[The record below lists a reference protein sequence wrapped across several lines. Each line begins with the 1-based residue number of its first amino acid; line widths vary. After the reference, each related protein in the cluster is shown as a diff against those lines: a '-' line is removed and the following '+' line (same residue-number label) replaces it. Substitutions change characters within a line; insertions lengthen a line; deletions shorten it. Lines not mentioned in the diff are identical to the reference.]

1 MSRDKLIWLVCSGVI
16 VAGVAV
22 TGLLV
27 WVIGLASGD
36 DDQVTTPTVTTSSAS
51 ATATA
56 SVSAE
61 LAEGACP
68 EAGEVDRTDADAVA
82 AAVMGIGF
90 CFDSTVDQTMTDA
103 LRRAE
108 PLMTEKMRGL
118 LVENGHNAL
127 ANQFLVAYEQR
138 AYTTVTVEFMGS
150 DSHVHDETVA
160 GGEEEGHDE
169 HEEGV
174 RYSTQYASWQWQS
187 RIGGGSMPG
196 GYSVWTMRL
205 VQDEAGLWLVDGYEL
220 GSFMPAS

>member
-1 MSRDKLIWLVCSGVI
+1 MTRDKLIWVI
-16 VAGVAV
+16 VSAVLVVGV
-22 TGLLV
+22 GLVVVLV
-27 WVIGLASGD
+27 WVGSLMGQNSVSEAPSGSPSASSI
-36 DDQVTTPTVTTSSAS
+36 PTVS

-56 SVSAE
+56 GTE

-68 EAGEVDRTDADAVA
+68 VMGEVDRSDADAVA

-108 PLMTEKMRGL
+108 PLMTEQMKGL

-127 ANQFLVAYEQR
+127 AGQFLVAYEQR
-138 AYTTVTVEFMGS
+138 AYTTVTVELMGA
-150 DSHVHDETVA
+150 DAYDR
-160 GGEEEGHDE
+160 EEGP
-169 HEEGV
+169 EGSADARV
-174 RYSTQYASWQWQS
+174 RYSTQYASWQWIS

-205 VQDEAGLWLVDGYEL
+205 VQDDAGLWLVDGYEL
-220 GSFMPAS
+220 GSFVPAS